1 MSPFF
6 RYSLVGAGATLL
18 HYLVLTLLVEWRH
31 WPAGWAAVC
40 GAACGAVF
48 AYLGNRRHTFSSGA
62 THAQALP
69 RFLAVAVMTAALSG
83 ALVGLGAQ
91 LGVHYLIAQA
101 IASGTALLL
110 GYRLNKRWSFA

>member
-6 RYSLVGAGATLL
+6 RYSFVGAGATLL
-18 HYLVLTLLVEWRH
+18 HYLVLTLLVEWAR

-48 AYLGNRRHTFSSGA
+48 AYLGNRRHTFGA
-62 THAQALP
+62 DAAHAQALP
-69 RFLAVAVMTAALSG
+69 RFLSVAVLTAVLSG
-83 ALVGLGAQ
+83 TLVALGAR

-101 IASGTALLL
+101 LASGMALLL

>member
-18 HYLVLTLLVEWRH
+18 HYVVLTALVEWGH
-31 WPAGWAAVC
+31 WPPGWAAVS

-48 AYLGNRRHTFSSGA
+48 AYLGNRRHTFG
-62 THAQALP
+62 TGTDHTQALP

-83 ALVGLGAQ
+83 GLVALGAQ

-101 IASGTALLL
+101 VASGTALLL